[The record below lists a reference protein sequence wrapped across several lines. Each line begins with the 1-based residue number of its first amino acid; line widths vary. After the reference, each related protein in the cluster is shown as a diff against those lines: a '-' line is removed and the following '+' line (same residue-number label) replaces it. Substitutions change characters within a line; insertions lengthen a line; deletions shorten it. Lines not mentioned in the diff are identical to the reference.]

1 MAKLKNPKIKV
12 YEKLTLREFRRTN
25 YVEIGVINPVDSPV
39 LAEAMRCQ
47 LPLGACIGL
56 ALAP

>member
-1 MAKLKNPKIKV
+1 MLDSNFIRQIKV

-39 LAEAMRCQ
+39 LAEA
-47 LPLGACIGL
+47 I
-56 ALAP
+56 